1 MSELMVQLVARLT
14 IHEYLLEVMYANL
27 AVNAENPSAFAEA
40 FGNHLVERTKSHM
53 APPLDALGLDR
64 EFNAEV
70 RRETIKMMQ
79 EFARRMRERV
89 ADQVEKEGQ
98 S

>member
-27 AVNAENPSAFAEA
+27 AVNAEDPVAFAEA
-40 FGNHLVERTKSHM
+40 FGNHLIERTKSHM

-64 EFNAEV
+64 EFNADV
-70 RRETIKMMQ
+70 QRETIRMMQ

-89 ADQVEKEGQ
+89 AEQPGENDD
-98 S
+98 

>member
-27 AVNAENPSAFAEA
+27 AVNAENPTAFAEG
-40 FGNHLVERTKSHM
+40 FGNHLVERTRSHM
-53 APPLDALGLDR
+53 APPLDSLGLDR

-70 RRETIKMMQ
+70 QRETVKMMQ
-79 EFARRMRERV
+79 EFVRRMRDRV
-89 ADQVEKEGQ
+89 ADRAAEEI
-98 S
+98 

>member
-27 AVNAENPSAFAEA
+27 AVNAEDPVAFAAA
-40 FGNHLVERTKSHM
+40 FGNHLIERTKSHM
-53 APPLDALGLDR
+53 ATPLDSLGLDR

-70 RRETIKMMQ
+70 QRETLKMMT
-79 EFARRMRERV
+79 EFSRRMREHV
-89 ADQVEKEGQ
+89 VGQVEGGI
-98 S
+98 

>member
-27 AVNAENPSAFAEA
+27 AVNAEDPVAFAEA
-40 FGNHLVERTKSHM
+40 FGSHLIERTKSRM
-53 APPLDALGLDR
+53 AAPLDSLGLDR

-70 RRETIKMMQ
+70 QRETLKMMT
-79 EFARRMRERV
+79 EFARRMREHV
-89 ADQVEKEGQ
+89 AEQAGGHI
-98 S
+98 

>member
-27 AVNAENPSAFAEA
+27 AVNAEDPMAFAEA
-40 FGNHLVERTKSHM
+40 FGSHLIERTKSHM

-70 RRETIKMMQ
+70 QRETIRMMQ

-89 ADQVEKEGQ
+89 AEQPGETDD
-98 S
+98 